1 MSIEVDLSALE
12 EFAGK
17 VHEAVTTGLRPA
29 QDASADLM
37 MTTGKSGIPGAAT
50 LFNWNSRVFYMTTV
64 HNGRMASGGA
74 ALGLAAN
81 SVIAAY
87 SDSDGSATAQMGAVQ
102 DAFYPR
108 SDAYSLDDVLA
119 EDAAAAAEREA
130 AQQQAI
136 EDAAAEVEFVH
147 DGSTGTDSAFVDHR
161 RRARHKKHRTRS
173 PPTPISPSSVW
184 PADTRRRR
192 RRLRSC
198 SAPSRDPP
206 TPILSTVRPTSS
218 PLSLITAGR
227 PRSRPSARRR
237 DKRQLRRAGA
247 RHDRLRLQ
255 RPRLLP
261 AGRSGRRDRRQPRAL
276 LEHDQRPLR
285 RGLARGPSI
294 DHHRCSGVA
303 HGRELVPGDGVRRT
317 RARSGAR
324 RPVELTGGARCV
336 PEAGRHADRIAR

>member
-1 MSIEVDLSALE
+1 MSIEVDLSGLE

-74 ALGLAAN
+74 ALGLAAS
-81 SVIAAY
+81 SVAAAY

-136 EDAAAEVEFVH
+136 QDAAAEVEFVH
-147 DGSTGTDSAFVDHR
+147 DGSTGTDSAFVG
-161 RRARHKKHRTRS
+161 
-173 PPTPISPSSVW
+173 PP
-184 PADTRRRR
+184 
-192 RRLRSC
+192 
-198 SAPSRDPP
+198 
-206 TPILSTVRPTSS
+206 
-218 PLSLITAGR
+218 
-227 PRSRPSARRR
+227 
-237 DKRQLRRAGA
+237 
-247 RHDRLRLQ
+247 
-255 RPRLLP
+255 P
-261 AGRSGRRDRRQPRAL
+261 AGSAQEASNAIAANAHL
-276 LEHDQRPLR
+276 TEL
-285 RGLARGPSI
+285 GLAGGYEAP
-294 DHHRCSGVA
+294 A
-303 HGRELVPGDGVRRT
+303 QTPQELLGTVPGSTDPNPEYCPSDEFTPQFDYG
-317 RARSGAR
+317 RSSEISA
-324 RPVELTGGARCV
+324 
-336 PEAGRHADRIAR
+336 